1 MELRQLEYVLAV
13 AREGSFTRAAETLF
27 LSQSS
32 LSKQIHK
39 LEVELGCP
47 LFTRGR
53 GDVALTEAG
62 EQVVRA
68 APGIL
73 GTWNTLCASLARREL
88 TLAVTPAFS
97 HYALAGRVA
106 DFSRDHPEIRLQ
118 MAEYENAEV
127 PRLLTTGRAELAIF
141 RLEGDRTLRT
151 HVLCT
156 DELALLLPRDHPCT
170 KESAVSLTR
179 FHRERVLLL
188 GGGTH
193 LQSLIFQCFARA
205 GAEPVVCFEGS
216 NADTIRELV
225 AQGAGAAI
233 LLGQVARSLARQDSR
248 LAAVPFLE
256 TRPVEFGLAACRN
269 AILTPQARMLWQFL
283 VSGV

>member
-118 MAEYENAEV
+118 MAECENAEV

-141 RLEGDRTLRT
+141 RLEGDRTPRT

-188 GGGTH
+188 GGGTGEYGRRSAPEGYVKRARRLSLRPFVVDH
-193 LQSLIFQCFARA
+193 LLFVRA
-205 GAEPVVCFEGS
+205 LYTVS
-216 NADTIRELV
+216 TIIRQLVRELP
-225 AQGAGAAI
+225 
-233 LLGQVARSLARQDSR
+233 R
-248 LAAVPFLE
+248 
-256 TRPVEFGLAACRN
+256 
-269 AILTPQARMLWQFL
+269 
-283 VSGV
+283 